1 MFGENHRFVWRK
13 LLFRLEE
20 IVISFGGNCRFVRRN
35 SLFRFEE
42 IDILIDIIKGC
53 VFGKLLFLFS

>member
-1 MFGENHRFVWRK
+1 MGNPHYVWGK
-13 LLFRLEE
+13 SSFCLEE

-35 SLFRFEE
+35 SLFRLEE

-53 VFGKLLFLFS
+53 VFGKL